1 MDFTDK
7 VILITGASSG
17 IGADAARHLA
27 SLGGR
32 VAVVGRNTERVNA
45 VAGQIKAAGAPV
57 PLPIVAD
64 VTKDAQRIVDETVRH
79 FGKLDVLVNNAAIL
93 ALDEIDNLDLAVF
106 DRIFDTNVRSVMQLT
121 HLAIPHLEQTKGN
134 IVNISSVAGLKAIPQ
149 FISYSM
155 SKAALDHFTRLVAV
169 GLAPKRI
176 RVNSINPAAIR
187 TPIFETVG
195 ITAET
200 FAAIEE
206 ESKHTYLVGRIG
218 EVSDTS
224 SAIAYLASDSSSF
237 LTGITLTVDGG
248 SLLSTSLRSMSDK
261 MAQWEHH
268 SARNCWLAN
277 RGIVAMRVGN

>member
-1 MDFTDK
+1 M
-7 VILITGASSG
+7 
-17 IGADAARHLA
+17 
-27 SLGGR
+27 
-32 VAVVGRNTERVNA
+32 
-45 VAGQIKAAGAPV
+45 
-57 PLPIVAD
+57 AD

-134 IVNISSVAGLKAIPQ
+134 IINISSVAGLKAIPQ

-195 ITAET
+195 ITAES

-206 ESKHTYLVGRIG
+206 ESKQTYLVGRIG

-248 SLLSTSLRSMSDK
+248 SLLSTNLWSMGNK
-261 MAQWEHH
+261 MTQ
-268 SARNCWLAN
+268 
-277 RGIVAMRVGN
+277 